1 MSPDLIL
8 KKLEQMRVLIVEL
21 KELLTLSF
29 PEFKNKF
36 TNVRSAER
44 NFQLIVE
51 LASDINA
58 HTIAELGGETP
69 DTYRE
74 SFKQMAAQKILD
86 EKSLPDFIKSSNL
99 RNILTHEYDFDEDN
113 FIFYKSAKEFIPLY
127 EKYIQSIQKHIK
139 TKAKQPKHH

>member
-1 MSPDLIL
+1 MSNDLIQ
-8 KKLEQMRVLIVEL
+8 KKLEQIKVLLQEL
-21 KELLTLSF
+21 KGLLDLPFS
-29 PEFKNKF
+29 EFKNKF

-51 LASDINA
+51 LASDVNA
-58 HTIAELGGETP
+58 HTIAMLGAETP

-74 SFKQMAAQKILD
+74 SFKRMVSLKILD

-113 FIFYKSAKEFIPLY
+113 FIFYKSAKIFIPLY
-127 EKYIQSIQKHIK
+127 EQYIQSIRKHLDK
-139 TKAKQPKHH
+139 

>member
-1 MSPDLIL
+1 MSHDLIL
-8 KKLEQMRVLIVEL
+8 KKLEQMRILITEL
-21 KELLTLSF
+21 KELLVLSF
-29 PEFKNKF
+29 PEFKKEF

-58 HTIAELGGETP
+58 HTIAELGAETP

-74 SFKQMAAQKILD
+74 SFKRMAALKILD
-86 EKSLPDFIKSSNL
+86 EESLPNFIKSSNL

-127 EKYIQSIQKHIK
+127 EEYIRLIQRHLG
-139 TKAKQPKHH
+139 AKVK